1 MPAKT
6 LSCGIFPN
14 LKKVKCTHF
23 YFKFLEKINFNQE
36 RLDNST
42 DILRALAHPLRIKI
56 LSFIDQNDEINV
68 NKIYNTLDLEQSI
81 TSQHLSVL
89 RNADV
94 VQTNREG
101 KFVQYSIDYTK
112 VDRAVQ
118 AIKSFLQAEN

>member
-1 MPAKT
+1 MR
-6 LSCGIFPN
+6 
-14 LKKVKCTHF
+14 KVK
-23 YFKFLEKINFNQE
+23 EKINFNQE

-101 KFVQYSIDYTK
+101 KFVQYSIDYTN

>member
-1 MPAKT
+1 MR
-6 LSCGIFPN
+6 
-14 LKKVKCTHF
+14 KVK
-23 YFKFLEKINFNQE
+23 EKINFNQE

-89 RNADV
+89 RHADL

-101 KFVQYSIDYTK
+101 KFVQYSIDYK
-112 VDRAVQ
+112 KIDKAVI
-118 AIKSFLQAEN
+118 AIKSFLKTEN